1 MRPAAFLLGCCFA
14 LQAWAQDCTPARWLR
29 LAGGPPEAVSPAL
42 LIAELAQ
49 RDVVLLG
56 EQHPEADHHHW
67 QLHTLAALH
76 AQRPD
81 MAIGFEMFP
90 RRVQPLLDRWVAG
103 ELTAQQFLAGVQWD
117 ELWGTPPELYLP
129 LFEFARLQRVR
140 MVALNVDRKL
150 TQAVAEKGWDAVPER
165 EREGV
170 SRPAPAPQPYLDELD
185 LVHREHPDKTPF
197 RYFVEAQ
204 QTWDRAMA
212 QALAAESRR
221 PAGAKPLVVG
231 IMGSG
236 HLRHGHG
243 VPLQLR
249 DLGITRLATALPLGA
264 RSECADI
271 RAGLADAVFVV
282 PEREGAQPAP
292 PRLGV
297 SLEQQGDAVK
307 IAQVIAGSLAER
319 SGLRAGDIVVA
330 AAGKPLAR
338 VARFIETVRRQPE
351 GTWLPV
357 QVRRGAQTHELVIR
371 FPAAP

>member
-1 MRPAAFLLGCCFA
+1 M
-14 LQAWAQDCTPARWLR
+14 QAWAQDCTPATWLR
-29 LAGGPPEAVSPAL
+29 LAGGRPEAVSPAA

-56 EQHPEADHHHW
+56 EHHTEADHHRW

-76 AQRPD
+76 AQRP
-81 MAIGFEMFP
+81 ALIIGFEMFP
-90 RRVQPLLDRWVAG
+90 RRVQPVLDKWVAG
-103 ELTAQQFLAGVQWD
+103 ELTAQQFLAEVQWD
-117 ELWGTPPELYLP
+117 EVWNAPPELYLP
-129 LFEFARLQRVR
+129 LFEFARLQRVP
-140 MVALNVDRKL
+140 MVALNVDKKL
-150 TQAVAEKGWDAVPER
+150 TEAIAAKGWDAVAES

-185 LVHREHPDKTPF
+185 RVHREHRNKTPF

-231 IMGSG
+231 IVGSG

-249 DLGITRLATALPLGA
+249 ALGVTRLTTLLPLGA
-264 RSECADI
+264 RSECGDI
-271 RAGLADAVFVV
+271 RAGLADALFVL
-282 PEREGAQPAP
+282 PEREGAKPAP

-297 SLEQQGDAVK
+297 ALEQQGDAVR

-319 SGLRAGDIVVA
+319 SGLRTGDIVVS
-330 AAGKPLAR
+330 AAGKPIAR

-357 QVRRGAQTHELVIR
+357 QVKRGAATHELLIR